1 LSYFL
6 ALFGLYYV
14 PLLAGFVVEEPFVE
28 FLSGDLF
35 VGLVFACVVWFV
47 VPSVEELMVFW
58 AEGFEVYLFS
68 SDHVQSWGWL
78 RLIRVFRG
86 WV

>member
-1 LSYFL
+1 MSYFL

-35 VGLVFACVVWFV
+35 VNDADLSIVLSDWGKGTPSAYGQSIPEPATLSLLLIGSLLVVVRKKTR
-47 VPSVEELMVFW
+47 SG
-58 AEGFEVYLFS
+58 A
-68 SDHVQSWGWL
+68 
-78 RLIRVFRG
+78 
-86 WV
+86 